1 MYFTF
6 DKEIIFMIPK
16 QITFSLI
23 AILAASSFITQAEA
37 KARYLNAVPAE
48 YNGAIGC
55 GSCHAGT
62 PESERNATLPY
73 AITFDRFVDDDFL
86 SANSFKN
93 LEQYDSDGD
102 GFSNGQEI
110 YGGSSFNASSDK
122 PILPDATHTDGVVS
136 AKPTLNQTITSLT
149 TSTSTPANPVN
160 NTKLIG
166 GTINYTMNNVPA
178 KSDATATFMFSTG
191 GVQTGASTYFV
202 DNNDALSL
210 ISTTSI
216 NIDGSISVTVADE
229 GPFDLYTKASYI
241 ATAKTRTPATG
252 ANLTKDP
259 YATVSP
265 LAVIGHDVTIKAN
278 AKVGAYAI
286 VDNYATVDTYAVV
299 DDYAVVSAREKLT
312 SNAIRSIPTSY
323 EGNVQSRMVVATTS
337 PTIPAGQGGG
347 DNDSDNDGESSAGG
361 LHCMSTGL
369 GTQGTMLS
377 MLLLAGF
384 LIRRR
389 ASTFKQ

>member
-1 MYFTF
+1 
-6 DKEIIFMIPK
+6 MIPN
-16 QITFSLI
+16 QITLSLI

-62 PESERNATLPY
+62 PEAESNATLPY
-73 AITFDRFVDDDFL
+73 AITFDRFVDNDFL
-86 SANSFKN
+86 SANSFKS

-110 YGGSSFNASSDK
+110 YGGSSFNASSSK
-122 PILPDATHTDGVVS
+122 PTLPGATHTDGVVS

-149 TSTSTPANPVN
+149 TSISTPANPLN

-166 GTINYTMNNVPA
+166 GTINYTMANVPA
-178 KSDATATFMFSTG
+178 ASDANATFMFSTG
-191 GVQTGASTYFV
+191 GVQTGARTYFV
-202 DNNDALSL
+202 ENNNALSL
-210 ISTTSI
+210 ISTTSV
-216 NIDGSISVTVADE
+216 NTDGSIKVTVTDE
-229 GPFDLYTKASYI
+229 GPFDIYTKASYI

-252 ANLTKDP
+252 SNLTQDP
-259 YATVSP
+259 TAIVNS

-299 DDYAVVSAREKLT
+299 DDYAVVAANETLAASATRQ
-312 SNAIRSIPTSY
+312 IPTY
-323 EGNVQSRMVVATTS
+323 YQGNVQSRIVVATTS
-337 PTIPAGQGGG
+337 PTIPTGQGG
-347 DNDSDNDGESSAGG
+347 DNDSDSDGESSTGG
-361 LHCMSTGL
+361 LHCMNTGL
-369 GTQGTMLS
+369 GTQSAMLS

-384 LIRRR
+384 LIRRHT
-389 ASTFKQ
+389 STFKQ